1 MNNIYPVFNHIL
13 SRRHKE
19 DFLKQKAKVIWFTGL
34 SGSGKTTLASGLE
47 KRLFN
52 EGYLVQM
59 LDGDNI
65 RSGINNNLGF
75 SDLDRKENIRRI
87 AEISKLFLNCGVI
100 LLCAFISP
108 TDKIRDLAKEIIGEK
123 DFLEVFVNTP
133 LEICENRDPK
143 GLYKKARKG
152 EIQKFTGI
160 SSPFETPK
168 KPFLNIDNSNP
179 DINQTIET
187 LFKKINKEI
196 TFKL

>member
-1 MNNIYPVFNHIL
+1 MNNIYPVYNQII
-13 SRRHKE
+13 SRQQKE

-52 EGYLVQM
+52 E
-59 LDGDNI
+59 DGDNI

-75 SDLDRKENIRRI
+75 SVLDRKENIRRI

-100 LLCAFISP
+100 LLCTFISP
-108 TDKIRDLAKEIIGEK
+108 TDEIRDLAKEIIGAN
-123 DFLEVFVNTP
+123 DFLEIFVNTP
-133 LEICENRDPK
+133 LETCENRDPK

-160 SSPFETPK
+160 SSPFEEPK

-179 DINQTIET
+179 DINQTIEV

-196 TFKL
+196 TFTI